1 MRINEI
7 IRERRLLKK
16 LTQEQV
22 ANYLGVTTP
31 AVNKWEKGISY
42 PDITLLPALARV
54 LDTDL
59 NTLLSFKDDLTKQEI
74 SLFLNEVSEVIEKTD
89 FITGYQLAMSKL
101 KEYPTC
107 DLLLLNIAT
116 LLDDALIAHNH
127 NNKLDEYRS
136 EIESLYRRASLSDD
150 LLIREQAI
158 SYLISKLIKR
168 EDYLGAEELLNSISE
183 NNTVDKNQIKANIYI
198 AKGELDS
205 AEKILDEKLFSL
217 NNEVHITLIKLMEI
231 AIKENRIDDATY
243 IADVYKESAKIFDLS
258 EYNSY
263 IAHFQL
269 YVACKKRLQSLKTLI
284 PMLKSLN
291 KKWEINKSPL
301 YRQIKSKPYDKEL
314 GTNMQKMIVKS
325 LKEDDETSFLKD
337 CDELKEFY

>member
-1 MRINEI
+1 MKINEI
-7 IRERRLLKK
+7 IRERRLSKK

-107 DLLLLNIAT
+107 DLLLLNTAM
-116 LLDDALIAHNH
+116 LLDGAITAHNH
-127 NNKLDEYRS
+127 KNQLDKYKS

-168 EDYLGAEELLNSISE
+168 EDYFGAEELLNSISE

-198 AKGELDS
+198 AKGELKS
-205 AEKILDEKLFSL
+205 AEKILEEKLFSL
-217 NNEVHITLIKLMEI
+217 NNEVHITLMKLMEI
-231 AIKENRIDDATY
+231 AIKDNRIDDATY
-243 IADVYKESAKIFDLS
+243 IADVYKESVKTFDLS

-269 YVACKKRLQSLKTLI
+269 YVDCKKRVQCLKTLI

-291 KKWEINKSPL
+291 KEWEINKSPL